1 MNTSHTKDTLDVIA
15 LVGSLRR
22 ESFTRTLTRALIVMA
37 APTLHIE
44 LLNIGE
50 LPLFNQDD
58 EDAPPPITQALR
70 ARVRRADAV
79 LFATPEYNRSVPGVL
94 KNAIDLASRP
104 YGANAW
110 AGKPAAVISTS
121 PGAMGGFGANQH
133 LRQVLMA
140 IDMPAM
146 PQPEAYIG
154 NVHKLLDAEGQIV
167 DAGTRDFVAGF
178 LASFETWIR
187 RQRPAVHEA

>member
-22 ESFTRTLTRALIVMA
+22 ESFTRALTRALIVMA
-37 APTLHIE
+37 APTLRIE

-140 IDMPAM
+140 IGMPTM
-146 PQPEAYIG
+146 PQPEIYIG
-154 NVHKLLDAEGQIV
+154 HVHTLLDAEGQIV
-167 DAGTRDFVAGF
+167 DTGTRNFVAGF